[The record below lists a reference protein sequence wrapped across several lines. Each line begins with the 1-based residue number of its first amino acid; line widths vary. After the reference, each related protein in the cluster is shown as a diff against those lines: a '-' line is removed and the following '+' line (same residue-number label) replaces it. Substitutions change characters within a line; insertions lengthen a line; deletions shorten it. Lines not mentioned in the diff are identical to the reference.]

1 MSCQAERQERRI
13 HKYLNQLCI
22 SGSTRTCWT
31 LRPSFSACPPAS
43 FVQLV
48 HTPVPDNTN
57 QKQLYLSIVGDRPG
71 LLVNGTDTIPVQS
84 FPTPVPDNS
93 RLKSRCLLNVGDR
106 KVGLVGLL
114 LLLATGMFETGKLS
128 LECSRQEGWPRPPSP
143 SCHWRR
149 THRRSDLCSPSHLC
163 SVLLCSTL
171 LFSALFMVF

>member
-1 MSCQAERQERRI
+1 MYQWVDPDLLDLKAFFLCLPSCQ
-13 HKYLNQLCI
+13 
-22 SGSTRTCWT
+22 
-31 LRPSFSACPPAS
+31 

-84 FPTPVPDNS
+84 FHTPVPDNS
-93 RLKSRCLLNVGDR
+93 SLKSRCLLNVGDR

-114 LLLATGMFETGKLS
+114 LLLATGMFETGKLP

-163 SVLLCSTL
+163 SVLLCSAQ
-171 LFSALFMVF
+171 LFSWSF